1 MATTDNRAA
10 EEVASEKVPGGGA
23 ERPTEIPPK
32 GWLQVVKRG
41 WKEAKVDQVPLLSA
55 GVAFYAFLA
64 LFPALIAIV
73 SIYGLIA
80 NPGTIAAHISSLTK
94 ALPGEARR
102 LITDQITALASQ
114 RATLGFSAALA
125 ILIAL
130 FSASGG
136 MSNLITAVNVAY
148 DEEEKR
154 NFFKKRLLAL
164 GLTIGAIIFM
174 VIMLGLVAVLPPLLQ
189 SFLGGGVL
197 RWVLQI
203 VGYLVLFAL
212 VAAALAILYRI
223 APDRDSAKMSWVSVG
238 ALVATTIWLVASIGF
253 SIYTSTL
260 GNYAKTYG
268 VFAGV
273 VILLFWL
280 WLTSYAILLGAE
292 INAEAEGQT
301 VADTTKGPE
310 EPLGELGAVKADTLP
325 PDNPDEPDTEQDR
338 RPGGG

>member
-55 GVAFYAFLA
+55 GVAYYAFLA

-80 NPGTIAAHISSLTK
+80 DPGTIATQISTLGK

-102 LITDQITALASQ
+102 LITGQVTALAGQ
-114 RATLGFSAALA
+114 RRTLGFSAVLA
-125 ILIAL
+125 IVIAL
-130 FSASGG
+130 FAASGG
-136 MSNLITAVNVAY
+136 MSNLITAVNLAY

-154 NFFKKRLLAL
+154 NAIKKRLLAL
-164 GLTIGAIIFM
+164 GLTVGAIVFM
-174 VIMLGLVAVLPPLLQ
+174 VIMLGLVAVLPPLLEK
-189 SFLGGGVL
+189 FLGGGAL

-203 VGYLVLFAL
+203 LGYLVLFAI
-212 VAAALAILYRI
+212 VAAALAVLYRL
-223 APDRDSAKMSWVSVG
+223 APDRDAAKMSWVSVG
-238 ALVATTIWLVASIGF
+238 ALVATTIWLLASIGF
-253 SIYTSTL
+253 SIYSSTF

-301 VADTTKGPE
+301 VVDTTKGPE
-310 EPLGELGAVKADTLP
+310 EPLGQRGAVKADSLP
-325 PDNPDEPDTEQDR
+325 PANPEGPEKAQKER
-338 RPGGG
+338 